1 MILEIKDLHVS
12 IGDKEVVKGINLTIK
27 EGEFHVLMGPNGSG
41 KTSLSR
47 AIMGHPKMKITKGEI
62 LVDGKSIKELPADK
76 RAALGLFLEFQNPI
90 EVDGLGLANFLNTA
104 KASISNEKIS
114 PREFLDEIKE
124 NGKKLKLRE
133 DLIQRPL
140 NFGFSGGEKKK
151 VEILQMQMLKP
162 KIAILDEPD
171 SGLDVDAV
179 KVVAEN
185 IDDYASKQK
194 CGIMLITHY
203 SRILKYMEPR
213 FVHII
218 HNGKIVKEGGKELAD
233 EIEKEGY
240 KVDE

>member
-12 IGDKEVVKGINLTIK
+12 IGDKEVVKGVSLTIK

-47 AIMGHPKMKITKGEI
+47 AIMGHPKMKITEGDI
-62 LVDGKSIKELPADK
+62 LIDGKSIKELSADR

-104 KASISNEKIS
+104 KASISDEKIS
-114 PREFLDEIKE
+114 PREFLNEIKE
-124 NGKKLKLRE
+124 HGKKLKLRD

-140 NFGFSGGEKKK
+140 NVGFSGGEKKK

-185 IDDYASKQK
+185 INDYAKRQG

-203 SRILKYMEPR
+203 SRILKYMEPQ

-218 HNGKIVKEGGKELAD
+218 HDGKIVKEGGRELAE

-240 KVDE
+240 KVE